1 MPLSFGALNSCIDK
15 MKATIEF
22 LTLFQTIP
30 PPTDSHESEFRGAQ
44 GIHCQKGYLMRDTS
58 SGPLPVFVLRTLGS
72 CVAGA
77 SKDFLK
83 KNDFCLS
90 KTIPYSLEK
99 MPCHATGRATENISA
114 DPHSPTRSASA
125 LSH

>member
-1 MPLSFGALNSCIDK
+1 MPLSFGALYSCIDR

-22 LTLFQTIP
+22 MTLFQTIP
-30 PPTDSHESEFRGAQ
+30 PPTDSHESEFKGAQ
-44 GIHCQKGYLMRDTS
+44 GILCPRGYLMRDTS

-83 KNDFCLS
+83 KMISVYRRQFPTPLD
-90 KTIPYSLEK
+90 K

-114 DPHSPTRSASA
+114 DPHSPT
-125 LSH
+125 

>member
-1 MPLSFGALNSCIDK
+1 MPLSFGALYSCIDR

-22 LTLFQTIP
+22 MTLFQTIP
-30 PPTDSHESEFRGAQ
+30 PPTDSHESEFKGAQ
-44 GIHCQKGYLMRDTS
+44 GILCPRGYLMRDTS

-83 KNDFCLS
+83 KMICLS
-90 KTIPYSLEK
+90 KTIPYSLGQNA
-99 MPCHATGRATENISA
+99 MPCHG
-114 DPHSPTRSASA
+114 TRD
-125 LSH
+125 